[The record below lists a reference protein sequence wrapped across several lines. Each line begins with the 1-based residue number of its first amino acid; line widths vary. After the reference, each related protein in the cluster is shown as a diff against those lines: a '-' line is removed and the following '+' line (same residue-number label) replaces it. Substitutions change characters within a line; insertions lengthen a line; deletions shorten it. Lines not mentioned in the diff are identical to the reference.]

1 MCGRFV
7 QKSDLRKIAPLFK
20 TDIIESDV
28 QASYNIAPRQ
38 PIAVIMEKGKRK
50 IVTMKWGLIPHWAK
64 EEAIANKLINARA
77 ETIIEKP
84 SFSDSFKKRRCLIIA
99 DGFYEWQG
107 SGMTKKPFFIC
118 MKDDAPFCMAGLY
131 DIWTNADGEKTTTC
145 TIITTEA
152 NEIMKPIHHRM
163 PVILDTG
170 DYDVW
175 LDVEKTNYKVLQP
188 LLRPCDPALLKTHE
202 VGLFVNNPKNN
213 SPDCISPAG
222 NG

>member
-20 TDIIESDV
+20 AAIVESDV
-28 QASYNIAPRQ
+28 QPSYNIAPRQ
-38 PIAVIMEKGKRK
+38 PIAVVMEKGQRK
-50 IVTMKWGLIPHWAK
+50 IVTMKWGLVPHWAK
-64 EEAIANKLINARA
+64 DEAIANKLINARS
-77 ETIIEKP
+77 ETVTEKP
-84 SFSDSFKKRRCLIIA
+84 SFRDSFKKRRCLIIA

-118 MKDDAPFCMAGLY
+118 MKDEAPFGMAGLY
-131 DIWTNADGEKTTTC
+131 DVWTNAVGEKVTTC

-163 PVILDTG
+163 PVILDVK

-175 LDVEKTNYKVLQP
+175 LDMEKAADAALQRI
-188 LLRPCDPALLKTHE
+188 LKPCESGLLKAFE
-202 VGLFVNNPKNN
+202 VSLSVNNPRNN
-213 SPDCISPAG
+213 TAECIVPV
-222 NG
+222 